1 MPVSIFCQ
9 IIAVKLPARN
19 FEQGMNTSAQ
29 SVGSWVNTT
38 TAVVQLVITD
48 ANGQPENLDSP
59 VISLAP
65 TAPDSRLLGSCYW
78 DSRHV
83 LQVIM
88 VLLRQCQPLLLIGCT
103 KNASVGITKSFF
115 DCMYAFM
122 YTSFHKPK
130 DSMSRLAKILLTL
143 FISMFLKAPA
153 MGPSECQVYHVSGC
167 VHLY

>member
-1 MPVSIFCQ
+1 MPVSIFCR
-9 IIAVKLPARN
+9 IIAVNLPARR
-19 FEQGMNTSAQ
+19 FEQGLNTSAQ
-29 SVGSWVNTT
+29 SFGSWVNTT

-48 ANGQPENLDSP
+48 ASGQPENLDSP

-122 YTSFHKPK
+122 STSFHKPK

-143 FISMFLKAPA
+143 FISMFLKNQQWAPQNA
-153 MGPSECQVYHVSGC
+153 RFIM
-167 VHLY
+167 